1 MCLVPLDKGEGKV
14 RLIALGEALPK
25 LAQAVLFDSMEGHL
39 RTSFEPHQLSVR
51 TPGGAEIL
59 ARTLRSWM
67 RLPGDRQI
75 LQIDLRNAY
84 GQMKRS
90 HTLQAVIKR
99 CPGLAPQL
107 CQQWAPGATRAW
119 VRIGAEWRQIESARG
134 GWQGS
139 PDSNPTFCNGLEEV
153 FAQSLGDVSG
163 VQRLGY
169 ADDTFLDA
177 APTAMMAQWP
187 AILDALEAAGHE
199 VSPAKCH
206 LWRSPDQDNEDDEQR
221 TAVVQFAQMF
231 PATSGTITIM
241 GTEAGAAY
249 TTALGDAKATADAAR
264 QRADTA
270 VQLCRHVAELA
281 TTDLG
286 IPRLGAAWTLLT
298 KCCARALDYDARLVP
313 SGALAGVTSNLDDA
327 VRKMVTA
334 VCAKDLPTDAWAQA
348 TLPGPLG
355 GCCLRLPFAM
365 LDIGLWASWEA
376 HQGRARG
383 NLHHPGKARRPRTC
397 RRGGG

>member
-1 MCLVPLDKGEGKV
+1 
-14 RLIALGEALPK
+14 
-25 LAQAVLFDSMEGHL
+25 
-39 RTSFEPHQLSVR
+39 
-51 TPGGAEIL
+51 
-59 ARTLRSWM
+59 
-67 RLPGDRQI
+67 
-75 LQIDLRNAY
+75 
-84 GQMKRS
+84 
-90 HTLQAVIKR
+90 
-99 CPGLAPQL
+99 
-107 CQQWAPGATRAW
+107 
-119 VRIGAEWRQIESARG
+119 
-134 GWQGS
+134 
-139 PDSNPTFCNGLEEV
+139 
-153 FAQSLGDVSG
+153 
-163 VQRLGY
+163 
-169 ADDTFLDA
+169 
-177 APTAMMAQWP
+177 
-187 AILDALEAAGHE
+187 
-199 VSPAKCH
+199 
-206 LWRSPDQDNEDDEQR
+206 
-221 TAVVQFAQMF
+221 MF

-327 VRKMVTA
+327 VRKTVTA

-355 GCCLRLPFAM
+355 GCGLRLPSAM

-376 HQGRARG
+376 HQGRAREICTTLG
-383 NLHHPGKARRPRTC
+383 RPGDHAPADEEAAEARRCLET
-397 RRGGG
+397 RGLLERWPGPP